1 MQHLHLASR
10 HSRDMFIS
18 PLFVALAT
26 LPLTLRLIALVVPA
40 HRLEPYA
47 FWDASILNGPNA
59 TTQWRNMGYWEDR
72 DDFAA
77 ANERLARKLL
87 ELAHTD
93 RAPET
98 VLDLAHGAGESLCLH
113 LERDPP
119 PAWLGALTSQPTDTR
134 RAQALVQ
141 SRYPNTT
148 TAIEWYTS
156 GASFVPTS
164 GARHPLN
171 PMRGYM
177 GESSRLERADDED
190 GVESEEAE
198 GEEHGEDKAAGPR
211 TYDLTYIL
219 DAIYHFP
226 PSLPH
231 FLSTLLPAMTP
242 GGVLIYTDI
251 LPPPG
256 LNNVL
261 GRLVLPTL
269 FAVPSRNLMH
279 RDNDLERYAARLERV
294 GFGGI
299 EIHDWT
305 EHVFAPLAEH
315 LRAKGAVWRGVA
327 RLFQWVERSG
337 WKFIAVRAE
346 RPVEDRHD
354 VHDD

>member
-1 MQHLHLASR
+1 MR
-10 HSRDMFIS
+10 
-18 PLFVALAT
+18 
-26 LPLTLRLIALVVPA
+26 
-40 HRLEPYA
+40 
-47 FWDASILNGPNA
+47 
-59 TTQWRNMGYWEDR
+59 
-72 DDFAA
+72 
-77 ANERLARKLL
+77 
-87 ELAHTD
+87 
-93 RAPET
+93 
-98 VLDLAHGAGESLCLH
+98 
-113 LERDPP
+113 
-119 PAWLGALTSQPTDTR
+119 
-134 RAQALVQ
+134 
-141 SRYPNTT
+141 SRYPNITT
-148 TAIEWYTS
+148 EVEWYTT

-177 GESSRLERADDED
+177 GESRHLLWEGDADCAGDEE
-190 GVESEEAE
+190 ESEGE
-198 GEEHGEDKAAGPR
+198 GNMTGPR

-231 FLSTLLPAMTP
+231 FLSTLLPTMTP
-242 GGVLIYTDI
+242 GGVLVYTDI

-261 GRLVLPTL
+261 GRLVLPPL

-279 RDNDLERYAARLERV
+279 RDNDLERYKARMERV
-294 GFGGI
+294 GFSGI
-299 EIHDWT
+299 EVHDWT

-315 LRAKGAVWRGVA
+315 LRSKGAIWRGVA
-327 RLFQWVERSG
+327 RLFEWAEKSG